1 MVAITLT
8 VGQVEAGTGAT
19 TEDATRLLAVAT
31 ALVER
36 YAPGAPE
43 AVQDEA
49 ALRVAGWLHGQ
60 PKASIGEATAG
71 PLSATYVRSHL
82 SALRH
87 SGAMALLSLFKTR
100 RAGAI

>member
-1 MVAITLT
+1 MAITLT

-36 YAPGAPE
+36 CAPAAPDP
-43 AVQDEA
+43 VQDQS
-49 ALRVAGWLHGQ
+49 ALMVAGWLHGQ
-60 PKASIGEATAG
+60 PKASIGAATAG
-71 PLSATYVRSHL
+71 PLSVTYMRSHL

-87 SGAMALLSLFKTR
+87 SGAMALLSPFKTR